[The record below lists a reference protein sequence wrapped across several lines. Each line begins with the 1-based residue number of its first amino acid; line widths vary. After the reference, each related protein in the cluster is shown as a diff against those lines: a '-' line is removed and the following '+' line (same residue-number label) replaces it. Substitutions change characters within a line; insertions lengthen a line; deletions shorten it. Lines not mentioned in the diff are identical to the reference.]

1 MHVFVKLSISVT
13 EWERY
18 MTVKDL
24 SFILF
29 ENNLNAGRAMSD
41 TMEHLFYVAPSIFRL
56 QL

>member
-29 ENNLNAGRAMSD
+29 ENNLNAG
-41 TMEHLFYVAPSIFRL
+41 E
-56 QL
+56 Q